1 MIMIVLLLLLLGMI
15 FRSCEATVQRSFVID
30 NKTNVFLKD
39 GKPFRY
45 ISCGMHYFR
54 VLEEDWEDRF
64 VKMRK
69 AGCNAI
75 QL

>member
-1 MIMIVLLLLLLGMI
+1 MIMIVSLLLLGMI
-15 FRSCEATVQRSFVID
+15 IKSCEATVQRSFVID
-30 NKTNVFLKD
+30 NETNVFLKD

-54 VLEEDWEDRF
+54 VKEEDWEDRF

>member
-1 MIMIVLLLLLLGMI
+1 MIVSLLLMGVI
-15 FRSCEATVQRSFVID
+15 FKSCEATTVQRSFVID
-30 NKTNVFLKD
+30 NETNVFLKD

-54 VLEEDWEDRF
+54 VREEDWEDRF
-64 VKMRK
+64 IKMRK

>member
-1 MIMIVLLLLLLGMI
+1 MIMIVSLLMLGMI
-15 FRSCEATVQRSFVID
+15 FKSSEASIQRSFVID
-30 NKTNVFLKD
+30 NETNAFLKD
-39 GKPFRY
+39 GKAFRY

-54 VLEEDWEDRF
+54 VREDDWEDRF